1 MPAPPESDRW
11 LLGQLGSA
19 TMIALGQ
26 ARAAAV
32 LFEHTRPWVDGA
44 NSAALAVAAME
55 RLVEELQRV
64 EEVYGLEL
72 TAQVKRGETAP

>member
-1 MPAPPESDRW
+1 MPAPPDNDRW

-19 TMIALGQ
+19 TMAALGQ
-26 ARAAAV
+26 ARAASV

-44 NSAALAVAAME
+44 NSAALAVAALE
-55 RLVEELQRV
+55 RLVEELQAV

-72 TAQVKRGETAP
+72 TAARKRGEE